1 MAEYTQENNLLGDH
15 RHWHERPANG
25 SGGDHGRGSGEP
37 FIQYHSN
44 LMVGFLQKL
53 KTDSAL
59 FEKLNGRQ
67 PKISVKGVV
76 VELTIEPYDYM
87 ILERSS

>member
-1 MAEYTQENNLLGDH
+1 
-15 RHWHERPANG
+15 
-25 SGGDHGRGSGEP
+25 
-37 FIQYHSN
+37 
-44 LMVGFLQKL
+44 MVGFLQKL